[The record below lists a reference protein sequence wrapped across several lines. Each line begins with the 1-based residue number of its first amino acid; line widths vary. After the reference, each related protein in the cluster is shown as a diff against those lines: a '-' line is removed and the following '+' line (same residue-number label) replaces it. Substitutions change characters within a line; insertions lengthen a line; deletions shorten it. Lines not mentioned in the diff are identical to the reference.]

1 MDSEGTQPLIHM
13 WTIFKV
19 LLEFV
24 IILLLFYIL
33 GLGPWGM
40 WDFSSGN
47 RDRTC
52 IPCIGR

>member
-1 MDSEGTQPLIHM
+1 MDNEGTQPLIHM

-33 GLGPWGM
+33 
-40 WDFSSGN
+40 FSGHEACGILAVQAGIKPT
-47 RDRTC
+47 R
-52 IPCIGR
+52 PA